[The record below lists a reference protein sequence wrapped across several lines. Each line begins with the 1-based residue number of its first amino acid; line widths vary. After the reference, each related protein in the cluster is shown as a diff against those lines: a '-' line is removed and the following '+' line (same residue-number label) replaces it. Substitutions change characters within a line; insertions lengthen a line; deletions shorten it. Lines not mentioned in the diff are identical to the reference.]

1 MKLMKSSGIKFFL
14 HKMQKFAVIG
24 SKALKHLV
32 FFAGCTFLFIY
43 CCFSDIQKAWGA
55 EVVDRIVATVNDEIV
70 LLYDL
75 NQTIKPY
82 EDRIKASNYS
92 YEKERQMLFKIREDA
107 LNMLIERKLAEQEI
121 KEYRISVSG
130 QEINNAIE
138 RMKKTT
144 FITDEELREG
154 LSRQGL
160 TLEEYRKQ
168 IEEEILR
175 EKLIS
180 REVKSKIVITSE
192 DIKTYYENHKDVYSG
207 KKKYHLRNII
217 MKVPKGADETKKL
230 MIFKKI
236 EAVLSELKQGEP
248 FDKLARIYSD
258 SPLASEGGDLGLFE
272 VKDLSPR
279 LQGAVKV
286 LKEGEYTPVLDTD
299 HEYQILYVQEIQK
312 FPGKTLEE
320 STPEISQKLY
330 KDNVNIKYASWLKDL
345 KSRSHIKIIR

>member
-1 MKLMKSSGIKFFL
+1 MIG
-14 HKMQKFAVIG
+14 QKI
-24 SKALKHLV
+24 LKHLV
-32 FFAGCTFLFIY
+32 FFAGCTFLFIC
-43 CCFSDIQKAWGA
+43 CCFSYSQKAWGA
-55 EVVDRIVATVNDEIV
+55 KVVDRIVAAVNDEIV

-82 EDRIKASNYS
+82 VDSIKASNYS
-92 YEKERQMLFKIREDA
+92 YEKERQMLFQIREDA
-107 LNMLIERKLAEQEI
+107 LNMLIEQKLADQEI
-121 KEYRISVSG
+121 KRYKISVSD

-138 RMKKTT
+138 RIKKTK
-144 FITDEELREG
+144 FITDEELREE
-154 LSRQGL
+154 LKRQGL

-168 IEEEILR
+168 IKEQILR

-192 DIKTYYENHKDVYSG
+192 DIKTYYKNHKDIYSG
-207 KKKYHLRNII
+207 QKRYHLRNII
-217 MKVPKGADETKKL
+217 MKVAANAGETEKL

-258 SPLASEGGDLGLFE
+258 SPLASGGGDLGLFE
-272 VKDLSPR
+272 IKDLSPQ
-279 LQGAVKV
+279 LQEAVKV

-299 HEYQILYVQEIQK
+299 QGYQILYVQEIK
-312 FPGKTLEE
+312 ESPGKTLEE

-330 KDNVNIKYASWLKDL
+330 KDTVNIKYASWLKDL

>member
-1 MKLMKSSGIKFFL
+1 MKSSGKKFFL
-14 HKMQKFAVIG
+14 LKIQKHIVIG

-32 FFAGCTFLFIY
+32 FFAGCMFLII
-43 CCFSDIQKAWGA
+43 CCCVSDIKKAWGA

-82 EDRIKASNYS
+82 VDRIKASKYS
-92 YEKERQMLFKIREDA
+92 YEKERQMLFKLREDA
-107 LNMLIERKLAEQEI
+107 LNMLIEKKLAEQEI
-121 KEYRISVSG
+121 KRDKISVSRK
-130 QEINNAIE
+130 EIDNAIE
-138 RMKKTT
+138 RMKKTKS
-144 FITDEELREG
+144 ITDEELREE

-160 TLEEYRKQ
+160 TIEEVRKQ
-168 IEEEILR
+168 IKEQILR

-192 DIKTYYENHKDVYSG
+192 DIKTYYKNHKDVYSG

-217 MKVPKGADETKKL
+217 MKVATDADEAEKL

-236 EAVLSELKQGEP
+236 ETVLSQLKQGEP
-248 FDKLARIYSD
+248 FGKLARIYSE
-258 SPLASEGGDLGLFE
+258 SPLSTEGGDLGMFDL
-272 VKDLSPR
+272 KDLSPQ
-279 LQGAVKV
+279 LQEAVKV

-299 HEYQILYVQEIQK
+299 QGYQILYVQGIQK

-320 STPEISQKLY
+320 ATPEISQILY
-330 KDNVNIKYASWLKDL
+330 KEAVNRKYDSWFKEL
-345 KSRSHIKIIR
+345 KSRSHIKVIR

>member
-1 MKLMKSSGIKFFL
+1 MGKNSFFIKYRSNTVSIVIGIK
-14 HKMQKFAVIG
+14 I
-24 SKALKHLV
+24 LKHLV
-32 FFAGCTFLFIY
+32 FFAGCTFLFIC
-43 CCFSDIQKAWGA
+43 CCFSDSQKAWGA
-55 EVVDRIVATVNDEIV
+55 KVVDRIVATVNDEIV

-82 EDRIKASNYS
+82 VDSIKASNS
-92 YEKERQMLFKIREDA
+92 YEEERQMLFKLREDA
-107 LNMLIERKLAEQEI
+107 LNMLIEQKLADQEI
-121 KEYRISVSG
+121 KRYKISVSD

-138 RMKKTT
+138 RMKKIR
-144 FITDEELREG
+144 FITDEELREE
-154 LSRQGL
+154 LKRQGL

-168 IEEEILR
+168 IKEEILR

-192 DIKTYYENHKDVYSG
+192 DIKTYYKNHKDVYSG
-207 KKKYHLRNII
+207 KKRYHLRNII
-217 MKVPKGADETKKL
+217 MKVAANADETEKL

-236 EAVLSELKQGEP
+236 EAVLSKLKQGEA

-272 VKDLSPR
+272 VKDLSPQ
-279 LQGAVKV
+279 LQEAVKL

-299 HEYQILYVQEIQK
+299 QGYQILYVQEIK
-312 FPGKTLEE
+312 KSPGKTLEE
-320 STPEISQKLY
+320 STSAISQKLY
-330 KDNVNIKYASWLKDL
+330 KDTVNIKYASWLKDL

>member
-1 MKLMKSSGIKFFL
+1 
-14 HKMQKFAVIG
+14 
-24 SKALKHLV
+24 
-32 FFAGCTFLFIY
+32 
-43 CCFSDIQKAWGA
+43 
-55 EVVDRIVATVNDEIV
+55 
-70 LLYDL
+70 
-75 NQTIKPY
+75 
-82 EDRIKASNYS
+82 
-92 YEKERQMLFKIREDA
+92 
-107 LNMLIERKLAEQEI
+107 
-121 KEYRISVSG
+121 
-130 QEINNAIE
+130 
-138 RMKKTT
+138 
-144 FITDEELREG
+144 
-154 LSRQGL
+154 
-160 TLEEYRKQ
+160 
-168 IEEEILR
+168 
-175 EKLIS
+175 
-180 REVKSKIVITSE
+180 
-192 DIKTYYENHKDVYSG
+192 
-207 KKKYHLRNII
+207 

>member
-1 MKLMKSSGIKFFL
+1 MKSSGKEFFL
-14 HKMQKFAVIG
+14 HKIQKRIVIG
-24 SKALKHLV
+24 SITLKHLA
-32 FFAGCTFLFIY
+32 FFAGCTFLFIC
-43 CCFSDIQKAWGA
+43 CCFSDTQKAWGA
-55 EVVDRIVATVNDEIV
+55 EVVDRIVATVNDDII

-82 EDRIKASNYS
+82 VDRIKASKYS
-92 YEKERQMLFKIREDA
+92 YEKEREMLFKIREDA
-107 LNMLIERKLAEQEI
+107 LNMLIEQKLADQEI
-121 KEYRISVSG
+121 KRDKISVSQ

-138 RMKKTT
+138 WQKKTT
-144 FITDEELREG
+144 FITDEELREELG
-154 LSRQGL
+154 RQGL
-160 TLEEYRKQ
+160 TIEEYRKQ
-168 IEEEILR
+168 IKEQILR

-217 MKVPKGADETKKL
+217 MKVAADADETEKL

-272 VKDLSPR
+272 MEDLSPL
-279 LQGAVKV
+279 LQGAAKM

-299 HEYQILYVQEIQK
+299 QGYQILYLQEIQK

-320 STPEISQKLY
+320 STSEISQKLY
-330 KDNVNIKYASWLKDL
+330 KDTINRKYASWLKDL
-345 KSRSHIKIIR
+345 KSRSHIEIIR

>member
-1 MKLMKSSGIKFFL
+1 VGKNSLFIKCRNNSGFS
-14 HKMQKFAVIG
+14 VIG
-24 SKALKHLV
+24 QKPLKHLV
-32 FFAGCTFLFIY
+32 FCAIYTVLLFC
-43 CCFSDIQKAWGA
+43 CCFSDSQKAWGA

-82 EDRIKASNYS
+82 VDRIKASNYS

-107 LNMLIERKLAEQEI
+107 LNMLIEQKLADQEI
-121 KEYRISVSG
+121 KRYKISVSG

-138 RMKKTT
+138 GIKKTT
-144 FITDEELREG
+144 FITDEELREE
-154 LSRQGL
+154 LNRQGL

-168 IEEEILR
+168 IKEEILR

-192 DIKTYYENHKDVYSG
+192 DIKTYYKNHKDIYSG
-207 KKKYHLRNII
+207 KKRYHLRNII
-217 MKVPKGADETKKL
+217 MKVAANADETEKL

-236 EAVLSELKQGEP
+236 EAVLSELKQGEA

-272 VKDLSPR
+272 VKDLSPQ
-279 LQGAVKV
+279 LQEAVKV
-286 LKEGEYTPVLDTD
+286 LKAGEYTPVLDTD
-299 HEYQILYVQEIQK
+299 QGYQILYVQEIK
-312 FPGKTLEE
+312 ISPGKTLEE

-330 KDNVNIKYASWLKDL
+330 KDTVNIKYASWLKDL

>member
-1 MKLMKSSGIKFFL
+1 MKSSGKKFFL
-14 HKMQKFAVIG
+14 HKMQKCAVIG
-24 SKALKHLV
+24 SKALKHPILCAV
-32 FFAGCTFLFIY
+32 CTVLLFF
-43 CCFSDIQKAWGA
+43 CFSDIQKAGGA
-55 EVVDRIVATVNDEIV
+55 EVVDRIVATVNDEII

-82 EDRIKASNYS
+82 VDRIKASNYS

-107 LNMLIERKLAEQEI
+107 LNMLLERKLAEQEI
-121 KEYRISVSG
+121 KQYKISVDR

-144 FITDEELREG
+144 FITDEELREE
-154 LSRQGL
+154 LSRRGL
-160 TLEEYRKQ
+160 TLEAYRKQ

-180 REVKSKIVITSE
+180 REVKSKIVITTE
-192 DIKTYYENHKDVYSG
+192 DIKTYYENHKDLYSG

-217 MKVPKGADETKKL
+217 MKVPGDADETEKL

-236 EAVLSELKQGEP
+236 ETVLNELNQGEP
-248 FDKLARIYSD
+248 FNKLARIYSD
-258 SPLASEGGDLGLFE
+258 SPLASEGGDLGLVE
-272 VKDLSPR
+272 VKDLSPQ
-279 LQGAVKV
+279 LQEAVEV

-299 HEYQILYVQEIQK
+299 QGYQILYVQEIQK
-312 FPGKTLEE
+312 SPGKTLEE

-330 KDNVNIKYASWLKDL
+330 KDTVNIKYASWLKDL

>member
-1 MKLMKSSGIKFFL
+1 VGKNSLSIKCRSNTVSIVIS
-14 HKMQKFAVIG
+14 QKP
-24 SKALKHLV
+24 LKHLV
-32 FFAGCTFLFIY
+32 FFAGCTFLFIC
-43 CCFSDIQKAWGA
+43 CCFSDSQKAWGA
-55 EVVDRIVATVNDEIV
+55 KVVDRIVATVNDEII

-82 EDRIKASNYS
+82 VDRIKASNYS
-92 YEKERQMLFKIREDA
+92 YEKERQMLFKLREDA
-107 LNMLIERKLAEQEI
+107 LNMLIEKKLTDQEI
-121 KEYRISVSG
+121 KRYKISVSG

-144 FITDEELREG
+144 FITDEELREE
-154 LSRQGL
+154 LNSQGL

-168 IEEEILR
+168 IKEQILR
-175 EKLIS
+175 ERLIS
-180 REVKSKIVITSE
+180 RAVKSKIVITSE

-217 MKVPKGADETKKL
+217 MKVAANADETKKL
-230 MIFKKI
+230 MAFKKI
-236 EAVLSELKQGEP
+236 EAVLSELKQGEA

-272 VKDLSPR
+272 VKDLSPQ
-279 LQGAVKV
+279 LQEAVKV

-299 HEYQILYVQEIQK
+299 QGYQILYVQEIK
-312 FPGKTLEE
+312 KSPGKTLEE
-320 STPEISQKLY
+320 STSAISQKLY
-330 KDNVNIKYASWLKDL
+330 KDTVNIKYASWLKDL

>member
-1 MKLMKSSGIKFFL
+1 VGKNSFFIKCRSNNGFIL
-14 HKMQKFAVIG
+14 IG
-24 SKALKHLV
+24 SKALKHSVLYAV
-32 FFAGCTFLFIY
+32 CTVLLFC
-43 CCFSDIQKAWGA
+43 CCFSDIKKAWGA
-55 EVVDRIVATVNDEIV
+55 EVVDRIVATVNDEII

-82 EDRIKASNYS
+82 VDRIKASKYS
-92 YEKERQMLFKIREDA
+92 YEKERQMLFKLREDA

-121 KEYRISVSG
+121 KRYKISVSD

-138 RMKKTT
+138 GIKKTT
-144 FITDEELREG
+144 FITDEELREE

-160 TLEEYRKQ
+160 TIEEYRKQ
-168 IEEEILR
+168 IKEEILR

-180 REVKSKIVITSE
+180 RAVKSKIVITSE

-207 KKKYHLRNII
+207 KKKFHLRNII
-217 MKVPKGADETKKL
+217 MKVAADADETEKL
-230 MIFKKI
+230 VIFKKI

-272 VKDLSPR
+272 VKDLSPQ
-279 LQGAVKV
+279 LQEAVKV

-299 HEYQILYVQEIQK
+299 QGYQIIYVQEIQK
-312 FPGKTLEE
+312 TPGKTLEE
-320 STPEISQKLY
+320 STSEISQKLY
-330 KDNVNIKYASWLKDL
+330 KDTVNRKYESWLKDL
-345 KSRSHIKIIR
+345 KSRSHIKIII

>member
-1 MKLMKSSGIKFFL
+1 VGKNSFFIKCKSNAGFF
-14 HKMQKFAVIG
+14 VIG
-24 SKALKHLV
+24 SKLLKHLI
-32 FFAGCTFLFIY
+32 FCTVCTVLLLY

-55 EVVDRIVATVNDEIV
+55 EVVDRIVATVNDEII

-75 NQTIKPY
+75 NQTIKPHV
-82 EDRIKASNYS
+82 DRIKASNYP
-92 YEKERQMLFKIREDA
+92 YEKERQMLFKLREDA
-107 LNMLIERKLAEQEI
+107 LNMLIERNLADQEI
-121 KEYRISVSG
+121 KRYKISVSR

-144 FITDEELREG
+144 FITDEELREE

-160 TLEEYRKQ
+160 TLEEYRKE
-168 IEEEILR
+168 IEEQILR
-175 EKLIS
+175 ERLIS

-192 DIKTYYENHKDVYSG
+192 DIKTYYEKHKDVYSG
-207 KKKYHLRNII
+207 KKRYHLRNII
-217 MKVPKGADETKKL
+217 MKVSADADETEKL

-272 VKDLSPR
+272 VKDLSPQ
-279 LQGAVKV
+279 LQEAIKA

-299 HEYQILYVQEIQK
+299 QGYQILYVQEIQK

-330 KDNVNIKYASWLKDL
+330 KDTVNKKYASWLKDL
-345 KSRSHIKIIR
+345 KSRSHIKITR